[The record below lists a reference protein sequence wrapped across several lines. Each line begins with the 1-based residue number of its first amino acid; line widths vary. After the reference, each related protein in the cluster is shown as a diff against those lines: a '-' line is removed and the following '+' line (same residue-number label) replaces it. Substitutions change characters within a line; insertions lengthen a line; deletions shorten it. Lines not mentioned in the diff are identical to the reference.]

1 MASQILNESRQDQQN
16 TTIIIP
22 AYNEAGALENMLKVV
37 QDEGLFEKYAFLV
50 VDDGSTDGTGE
61 VARKFPLTVVRH
73 SQNRGY
79 GAALKTGVREAKTDR
94 ILFMDSDG
102 QHDPREIHKIA
113 EALDSAD
120 LVIGERDETSF
131 QVANRK
137 LGKRIIRWVAEYL
150 LEQKIPDYNSGFRG
164 MKRHQLM
171 GMLHILPNGFSLS
184 TTTTL
189 AYIKHGYEVR
199 TVPIHVTARE
209 GRASTVKFFRDGGR
223 TLLLICRIVMLFNPM
238 KMFLPASLGAS
249 AVGVLW
255 SLLGIIRYGRM
266 PNTGTLLIMLG
277 MLLFFIGLL
286 ADQVSMLN
294 LREREME

>member
-1 MASQILNESRQDQQN
+1 MSLQSTNESCQDRRN

-22 AYNEAGALENMLKVV
+22 AYNEAGALRKMLDTI
-37 QDEGLFEKYAFLV
+37 QAEGLFQQYAFLV
-50 VDDGSTDGTGE
+50 VDDGSTDGTAD
-61 VARKFPLTVVRH
+61 VASTFPLTVVRH

-79 GAALKTGVREAKTDR
+79 GAALKTGIRAAKTDR
-94 ILFMDSDG
+94 IIFMDSDG
-102 QHDPREIHKIA
+102 QHEPREISNIA
-113 EALDSAD
+113 EALDGAD
-120 LVIGERDETSF
+120 LVIGERDKTSF

-164 MKRHQLM
+164 MKRHQVI

-189 AYIKHGYEVR
+189 GYIKHGYNVQ

-209 GRASTVKFFRDGGR
+209 GRPSTVKFFRDGAR

-238 KMFLPASLGAS
+238 KMFLPASLAAS
-249 AVGVLW
+249 AIGALW
-255 SLLGIIRYGRM
+255 SLFGIILYGRM
-266 PNTGTLLIMLG
+266 PNTGTLLLTLG

-294 LREREME
+294 LRERETE